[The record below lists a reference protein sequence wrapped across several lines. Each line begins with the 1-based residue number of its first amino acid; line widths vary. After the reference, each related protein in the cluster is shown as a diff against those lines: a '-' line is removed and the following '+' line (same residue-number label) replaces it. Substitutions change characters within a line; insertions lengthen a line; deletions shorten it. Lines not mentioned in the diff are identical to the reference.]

1 MYDIAFLGHYTK
13 DTIVSASGTRTID
26 GGAAFYGANVAARMG
41 LKTAIITR
49 IAREDFRVV
58 EEIETLGVRVY
69 AKTTPN
75 STCLRLEY
83 PSSNVDERVIRVI
96 SNAGP
101 FTTEEVEQ
109 IETRTVVVGGSMR
122 GEINLEVMEVLAQK
136 KERIAAD
143 AQSFVRIDR
152 GGTLL
157 SAEWPEKQAVL
168 ALVNVFKADAVE
180 AKLLTGSADIRT
192 AAKLLH
198 ELGPREIVLTHRD
211 GVLAYDGDGFHEAG
225 FFPRELV
232 GRTGRGDT
240 CIASYMG
247 RRLNASS
254 AEAIVWAAAVTSLKM
269 ESEGPFRRDIREVE
283 RFIEEN
289 YRDR

>member
-1 MYDIAFLGHYTK
+1 MYDIAFLGNYTK
-13 DTIVSASGTRTID
+13 DTIVSATGTRTID
-26 GGAAFYGANVAARMG
+26 GGAVFYGAHVAARMG
-41 LKTAIITR
+41 LKTATITR
-49 IAREDFRVV
+49 LAREDFRVV

-69 AKTTPN
+69 AKATPN

-83 PSSNVDERVIRVI
+83 PSSNMDERVIRVI

-101 FTTEEVEQ
+101 FTPEEVEQ
-109 IETRTVVVGGSMR
+109 IEAHTVVIGGSMR
-122 GEINLEVMEVLAQK
+122 GEIRLEVMEVLAQK
-136 KERIAAD
+136 TERIAAD

-152 GGTLL
+152 GGTLV

-168 ALVNVFKADAVE
+168 ALVNVLKADAVE
-180 AKLLTGSADIRT
+180 AKQLTGSADIRA

-211 GVLAYDGDGFHEAG
+211 GVLAYDGEGFHEAG

-247 RRLNASS
+247 KRLNGSP
-254 AEAIVWAAAVTSLKM
+254 AEATVWAAAVTSLKM
-269 ESEGPFRRDIREVE
+269 EAEGPFRRDIGEVE